1 MITIITDSA
10 SDISQEEAESLHI
23 RVLPITI
30 IFDGKDYLDSVT
42 ISQDEF
48 YQRLTVDK
56 EFPKTA
62 QINPACFQKAFQ
74 EEVDKGNEVL
84 CITLG
89 AKLSGTYQSANIAAM
104 EFQDKVLVVDSD
116 NVCIAE
122 RNLVYLA
129 IQDIQK
135 GMSLKD
141 IREHLDQKKKDLV
154 IMAAVDTLEY
164 LERGGRISKAA
175 AFFGNMLSIKPVVA
189 VKEGEVKL
197 IGKARGYKNAHNLLT
212 QLLKKGT
219 KIDFSLPY
227 AVAYSGNDKS
237 LLNKYLETNKELYQ
251 DKNLPIY
258 RIGPTIGTHIGDG
271 AVAVSFFKEDGD
283 DE

>member
-1 MITIITDSA
+1 MISIITDSA
-10 SDISQEEAESLHI
+10 SDISQEEAKNLNI

-30 IFDGKDYLDSVT
+30 IFDGKDYLDGVS
-42 ISQDEF
+42 ISHDDF
-48 YQRLTVDK
+48 YKRLTVDK

-62 QINPACFQKAFQ
+62 QINPSVFENAFQ
-74 EEVDKGNEVL
+74 EEIDKGNEVL

-89 AKLSGTYQSANIAAM
+89 AKLSGTYQSAHIAAQS
-104 EFQDKVLVVDSD
+104 FSDKVCVVDSD
-116 NVCIAE
+116 NVCIAQ
-122 RNLVYLA
+122 RNLVFLA
-129 IQDIQK
+129 
-135 GMSLKD
+135 LKD
-141 IREHLDQKKKDLV
+141 IQEGKKLDEIKEHLDQKKKDLV

-175 AFFGNMLSIKPVVA
+175 AFFGSMLSIKPVVA
-189 VKEGEVKL
+189 VKEGEVRL

-212 QLLKKGT
+212 QLLNKGT

-227 AVAYSGNDKS
+227 AVAYSGCDKN

-258 RIGPTIGTHIGDG
+258 SIGATIGTHVGNG
-271 AVAVSFFKEDGD
+271 AVAVSFFKED
-283 DE
+283 E

>member
-1 MITIITDSA
+1 MISIITDSA
-10 SDISQEEAESLHI
+10 SDISQEEAKNLNI

-30 IFDGKDYLDSVT
+30 IFDGKDYLDGVS
-42 ISQDEF
+42 ISHDDF
-48 YQRLTVDK
+48 YKRLTVDK

-62 QINPACFQKAFQ
+62 QINPSVFENAFQ
-74 EEVDKGNEVL
+74 EEIDKGNEVL

-89 AKLSGTYQSANIAAM
+89 AKLSGTYQSANIAAQS
-104 EFQDKVLVVDSD
+104 FSDKVCVVDSD
-116 NVCIAE
+116 NVCIAQ
-122 RNLVYLA
+122 RNLVFLA
-129 IQDIQK
+129 
-135 GMSLKD
+135 LKD
-141 IREHLDQKKKDLV
+141 IQEGKKLDEIKEHLDQKKKDLV

-175 AFFGNMLSIKPVVA
+175 AFFGSMLSIKPVVA
-189 VKEGEVKL
+189 VKEGEVRL

-212 QLLKKGT
+212 QLLNKGT

-227 AVAYSGNDKS
+227 AVAYSGCDKC

-258 RIGPTIGTHIGDG
+258 SIGATIGTHVGNG
-271 AVAVSFFKEDGD
+271 AVAVSFFKED
-283 DE
+283 E

>member
-1 MITIITDSA
+1 MISIITDSA
-10 SDISQEEAESLHI
+10 SDISQEEAKNLNI

-30 IFDGKDYLDSVT
+30 IFDGKDYLDGVS
-42 ISQDEF
+42 ISHDDF
-48 YQRLTVDK
+48 YKRLTVDK

-62 QINPACFQKAFQ
+62 QINPSVFENAFQ
-74 EEVDKGNEVL
+74 EEIDKGNEVL

-89 AKLSGTYQSANIAAM
+89 AKLSGTYQSANIAAQS
-104 EFQDKVLVVDSD
+104 FSDKVCVVDSD
-116 NVCIAE
+116 NVCIAQ
-122 RNLVYLA
+122 RNLVFLA
-129 IQDIQK
+129 
-135 GMSLKD
+135 LKD
-141 IREHLDQKKKDLV
+141 IQEGKKLDEIKEHLDQKKKDLV

-175 AFFGNMLSIKPVVA
+175 AFFGSMLSIKPVVA
-189 VKEGEVKL
+189 VKEGEVRL

-212 QLLKKGT
+212 QLLNKGT

-227 AVAYSGNDKS
+227 AVAYSGCDKS

-258 RIGPTIGTHIGDG
+258 SIGATIGTHVGNG
-271 AVAVSFFKEDGD
+271 AVAVSFFKED
-283 DE
+283 E